1 MLGRLRYYDE
11 QGRWKIFFFFYSTKF
26 DKIWQ
31 RKVVKYNHPKGEL
44 EMRLTDK
51 QLKRFTEV
59 FEIKAKS
66 IIMIAKGRK
75 ATIIINSVRIF
86 DVKRELVHKFL

>member
-1 MLGRLRYYDE
+1 MNREDE
-11 QGRWKIFFFFYSTKF
+11 KSSFSFNSTKF

-66 IIMIAKGRK
+66 IIMIDKGRK
-75 ATIIINSVRIF
+75 VTIIINGVRIF
-86 DVKRELVHKFL
+86 DVKRELVQEFL